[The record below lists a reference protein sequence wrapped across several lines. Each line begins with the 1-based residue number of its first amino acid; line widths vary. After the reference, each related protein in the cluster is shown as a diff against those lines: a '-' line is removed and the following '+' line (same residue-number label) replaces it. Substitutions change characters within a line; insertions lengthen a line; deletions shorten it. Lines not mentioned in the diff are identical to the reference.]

1 VILAGISNALDPL
14 EHVMRSILDF
24 LHTSVGLPWSWSI
37 VALTILVRMI
47 LVPLTVRQIHSMQA
61 LQAHAPEMKEIQRKY
76 KGDRQKLNEELMKFY
91 KENNINPA
99 ASCLPLVAQL
109 PVFFALYL
117 TLKHYSH
124 HINGSWLHVVPNI
137 SAKASSH
144 WSGWLLLAI
153 YAGSQV
159 ASTYFMGTTM
169 DKTQRRIMM
178 VMPLAFIT
186 VVSRFPVGLTLYWMT
201 TNLWTVGQ
209 GLVTRRLVPRTPAP
223 GAKPAGGGRS
233 SRTPAKADAA
243 KQAGNGQA
251 PAPKPAAPK
260 AQPRTQ
266 RRKRGGARR

>member
-1 VILAGISNALDPL
+1 
-14 EHVMRSILDF
+14 
-24 LHTSVGLPWSWSI
+24 
-37 VALTILVRMI
+37 
-47 LVPLTVRQIHSMQA
+47 
-61 LQAHAPEMKEIQRKY
+61 
-76 KGDRQKLNEELMKFY
+76 
-91 KENNINPA
+91 
-99 ASCLPLVAQL
+99 
-109 PVFFALYL
+109 
-117 TLKHYSH
+117 
-124 HINGSWLHVVPNI
+124 
-137 SAKASSH
+137 
-144 WSGWLLLAI
+144 
-153 YAGSQV
+153 
-159 ASTYFMGTTM
+159 MGTTM